1 MSWRDGKEGDLSLWR
16 DMKKVR
22 YVSERVRRR
31 EFQLEEVYPI
41 EEDEINPRSD
51 PALFWEER
59 MAGPCQMSKMQRG
72 LFQKQTNLERAVSS
86 RSTNGENPR
95 IPALCPQLRAL

>member
-1 MSWRDGKEGDLSLWR
+1 M
-16 DMKKVR
+16 
-22 YVSERVRRR
+22 SERVRRR

-41 EEDEINPRSD
+41 EEDKRNPRSD

-72 LFQKQTNLERAVSS
+72 LFSETDQFGASS
-86 RSTNGENPR
+86 F
-95 IPALCPQLRAL
+95 